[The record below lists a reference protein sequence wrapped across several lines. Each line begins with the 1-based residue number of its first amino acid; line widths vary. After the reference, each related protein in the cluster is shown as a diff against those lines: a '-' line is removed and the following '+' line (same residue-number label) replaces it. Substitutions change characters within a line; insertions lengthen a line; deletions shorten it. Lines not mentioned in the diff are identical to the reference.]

1 MLYVDNQNEHDP
13 ALNLALEEHLLRK
26 AQTNEDLLLLY
37 INAPSIIIGRHQNIL
52 EEINHEY
59 VEQQGIRV
67 VRRLSGGGA
76 VYHDLGNLNFSF
88 ITNYNHENVHN
99 YKKFTDPVIRCL
111 DKLGVHAG
119 LSSRNDILI
128 DGIKVSG
135 NAQYI
140 SQGRMVSH
148 GTLLFNSD
156 LTHVADALH
165 VQDDTIESKGIKSVR
180 SPVANISEF
189 LSNPINIEKFQDRLL
204 RTYFEGSAEI
214 PIYPLS
220 GADWMAVRTL
230 ADERYRSWEWN
241 YGHSPEFKIQK
252 KQRFPF
258 GEIGARLD
266 VRQGVIE
273 SIEIFGDFFAESEPD
288 ELEKLLVGV
297 RYERGEIELALQNA
311 PIDRYLAGID
321 LETFSKFLY

>member
-1 MLYVDNQNEHDP
+1 MLFVDNQKEHDP

-26 AQTNEDLLLLY
+26 AQTDEDLLFFY
-37 INAPSIIIGRHQNIL
+37 INEPSIVIGRHQNIL
-52 EEINHEY
+52 EEINPEY
-59 VEQQGIRV
+59 VEQQGIAV
-67 VRRLSGGGA
+67 LRRLSGGGA
-76 VYHDLGNLNFSF
+76 VFHDLGNLNFSF

-111 DKLGVHAG
+111 DNLGVDAK

-156 LTHVADALH
+156 LSHVVDALH
-165 VQDDTIESKGIKSVR
+165 VQGDTIESKGIKSVR
-180 SPVANISEF
+180 SPVANICEF
-189 LSNPINIEKFQDRLL
+189 LNDPITIEKFQDRLL
-204 RTYFEGSAEI
+204 RTYFEGLAEI
-214 PIYPLS
+214 PIYRLS
-220 GADWMAVRTL
+220 EADWMAVRTL

-241 YGHSPEFKIQK
+241 YGHSPDFKIQK
-252 KQRFPF
+252 KQHFPF
-258 GEIGARLD
+258 GEIEARLD
-266 VRQGVIE
+266 VRQGVIQ
-273 SIEIFGDFFAESEPD
+273 SIEIFGDFFAENDPD

-297 RYERGEIELALQNA
+297 RYGHGEIEFALQNV
-311 PIDRYLAGID
+311 PLDRYFNGID